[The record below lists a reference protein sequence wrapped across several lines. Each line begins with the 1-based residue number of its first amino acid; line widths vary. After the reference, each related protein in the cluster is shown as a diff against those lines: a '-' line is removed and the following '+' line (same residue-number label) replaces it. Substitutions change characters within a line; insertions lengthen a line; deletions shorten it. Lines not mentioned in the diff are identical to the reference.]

1 MTNTITT
8 LSKHNFDAFLEGEQ
22 VVVVYFSA
30 DWCQPCHAF
39 APIFE
44 KVAAQYPNL
53 KFGSIDVEKQKELAD
68 DFNIRSVPTLI
79 IFREHVALCME
90 SGTLSEPVLND
101 LIKQAQ
107 ALNMQ
112 EVRKTI
118 AQQWV
123 KDQG

>member
-1 MTNTITT
+1 MKNAITT

-22 VVVVYFSA
+22 IVVVHFSA

-44 KVAAQYPNL
+44 KVAAQYSSI
-53 KFGSIDVEKQKELAD
+53 KFGSIDVEQQKELAD
-68 DFNIRSVPTLI
+68 DFNIRSVPTLM

-90 SGTLSEPVLND
+90 SGTLSEPVLKD
-101 LIKQAQ
+101 LIKQAED
-107 ALNMQ
+107 LDMQ
-112 EVRKTI
+112 EVRKEI
-118 AQQWV
+118 AKQWV